1 MIKTPGSFGVC
12 SRYISLPNPT
22 TQCRD
27 IKKLERHGFLYSRI
41 TINPWLC
48 LILPMKFDE
57 SKDETQK
64 HDDAKTAHY
73 ITSFQLKMYS
83 TRPGSNLIPSQIE
96 KINKRIMMMTTNI
109 PPSSSA
115 SFIDLLDNS
124 HKTSNIIKLASPPF
138 I

>member
-1 MIKTPGSFGVC
+1 MQGSFGVC

-22 TQCRD
+22 TQRRD
-27 IKKLERHGFLYSRI
+27 IKKSERHGFLYLRI
-41 TINPWLC
+41 TVNPRGFC

-96 KINKRIMMMTTNI
+96 KINKRIMMTTTNI
-109 PPSSSA
+109 PPSSFA

-124 HKTSNIIKLASPPF
+124 HRTSNIIKLASPPF
-138 I
+138 

>member
-1 MIKTPGSFGVC
+1 MQGSFGVC

-22 TQCRD
+22 TQRRD
-27 IKKLERHGFLYSRI
+27 IKKSERHGFLYLRI
-41 TINPWLC
+41 TVNPRGSC
-48 LILPMKFDE
+48 LISPMKFDE

-96 KINKRIMMMTTNI
+96 KINKRIMMTTTNI
-109 PPSSSA
+109 PPSSFA

-124 HKTSNIIKLASPPF
+124 HRTSNIIKLASPPF
-138 I
+138 

>member
-1 MIKTPGSFGVC
+1 M
-12 SRYISLPNPT
+12 NP
-22 TQCRD
+22 R
-27 IKKLERHGFLYSRI
+27 GFY
-41 TINPWLC
+41 

-64 HDDAKTAHY
+64 HDDSKSAHY
-73 ITSFQLKMYS
+73 ITSFQLKIYS

-96 KINKRIMMMTTNI
+96 KINKRTMIITTNVS
-109 PPSSSA
+109 PSSFA

-124 HKTSNIIKLASPPF
+124 HKTNNIIKLASPPF